1 MAPCREE
8 YREMQEALVEH
19 GSDSREYQEARDA
32 YHDCM
37 VQEGAIQAGRGSH
50 AAGWDERL
58 WLLFLELQAAWERI
72 FGRIRPPFPPPCGPR
87 SVAIRK
93 QILQEQSTAMLFS
106 KKLDEAFQG
115 AKIELAEDETFACSI
130 CVVKRPTYVS
140 DAMKLDPLGLG
151 RFGGSRL
158 NYVMEPAIMAPLLD
172 AIERDKIDYGA
183 QAGK

>member
-1 MAPCREE
+1 
-8 YREMQEALVEH
+8 MQEALAEH
-19 GSDSREYQEARDA
+19 GSGSAEYREARDA

-37 VQEGAIQAGRGSH
+37 VHEGEIQAGRASH
-50 AAGWDERL
+50 AGAWDEKL

-72 FGRIRPPFPPPCGPR
+72 FGRIRLPFPPPCGPR

-106 KKLDEAFQG
+106 KKIDEAFQG

-130 CVVKRPTYVS
+130 CIVKRPEYVS

-151 RFGGSRL
+151 SVGGSRL
-158 NYVMEPAIMAPLLD
+158 NYVLEPAIMAPLVD

-183 QAGK
+183 QGEK